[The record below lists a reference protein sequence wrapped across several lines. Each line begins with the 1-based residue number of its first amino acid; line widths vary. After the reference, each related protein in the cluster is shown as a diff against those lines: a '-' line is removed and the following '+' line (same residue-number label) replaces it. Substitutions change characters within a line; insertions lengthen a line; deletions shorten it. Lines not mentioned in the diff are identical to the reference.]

1 MSADLEQRITSLE
14 MTVAHQEQMLHELS
28 DVITQQWKSFD
39 ALKRELSRL
48 EATKADID
56 PEEEADRR
64 PPHY

>member
-1 MSADLEQRITSLE
+1 MTSDVTKRLDSLE

-28 DVITQQWKSFD
+28 DVITKQWTMID

-56 PEEEADRR
+56 PEQEGDRR

>member
-1 MSADLEQRITSLE
+1 

-28 DVITQQWKSFD
+28 DVITKQWTMID

-56 PEEEADRR
+56 PEQEGDRR